1 MELPLFEFARCLG
14 MDPGIVARWIRQ
26 GRIPVKRKGDVC
38 IFNGEILKKW
48 AVANNVKFAMP
59 EGEPTALI
67 EEKPIGLYMAM
78 KRGGVYYDLSG
89 TIVSEVLRAAVNRM
103 DGLETQ
109 ALRDLLYE
117 KLIDREQLMSTG
129 IGRGVAVPHPRT
141 PDQNKDF
148 VPQIATFF
156 LSDPVDFN
164 AVDKQPIHTLFVLI
178 ASSAQH
184 HLMLL
189 SRLSFCLRDDSFLKM
204 LKSRPEPDPLLKF
217 VGEIESGLD

>member
-1 MELPLFEFARCLG
+1 MG

-38 IFNGEILKKW
+38 VFNGEVLKKW
-48 AVANNVKFAMP
+48 VVANNLKFAMP
-59 EGEPTALI
+59 ESEPTALI
-67 EEKPIGLYMAM
+67 EEKPVGLYTAM
-78 KRGGVYYDLSG
+78 KRGGVHYDLSG
-89 TIVSEVLRAAVNRM
+89 TTVSEVLRIAVNRM

-109 ALRDLLYE
+109 TLRDLLYE

-129 IGRGVAVPHPRT
+129 IGSGVAVPHPRT

-148 VPQIATFF
+148 TPQIATFF
-156 LSDPVDFN
+156 LNNLVDFN
-164 AVDKQPIHTLFVLI
+164 AVDKRPIHTLFVLI

-189 SRLSFCLRDDSFLKM
+189 SRLSFCLRNGSFLKI
-204 LKSRPEPDPLLKF
+204 LKSRPKQDLLLNL
-217 VGEIESGLD
+217 VGEIENGLD